1 MGLSPGVRHH
11 RAVSDGPERPEED
24 PRDPFRLGDDP
35 GWNPSGRSGR
45 PDGLVGLRMTFLALC
60 VGLLLVGV
68 VVGLLA
74 DSLADR
80 DGPSGWVAAIAVAA
94 AGGVGLALVR
104 LAPVGLDCADELAL
118 ARSWRSRFFA
128 RTTASCL
135 PALAGL
141 AAFALCG
148 IPALYPLGLAFTAV
162 GLAVSGPLHAT
173 LVRDQ
178 EQLALDGCAI
188 SLVPALRRPVD
199 DRTR

>member
-1 MGLSPGVRHH
+1 MDPQ
-11 RAVSDGPERPEED
+11 ADRPNAAPDED
-24 PRDPFRLGDDP
+24 PTDPFRLRDDP
-35 GWNPSGRSGR
+35 GWNPSGRADR

-60 VGLLLVGV
+60 AGLLVVGV

-80 DGPSGWVAAIAVAA
+80 DGGPSAWVAAVGVAVAGA
-94 AGGVGLALVR
+94 LGLALVR
-104 LAPVGLDCADELAL
+104 VAPPGLDCADELAL

-128 RTTASCL
+128 RSTASCL

-148 IPALYPLGLAFTAV
+148 VPALYPLGLAFTAV

-178 EQLALDGCAI
+178 ERLALDGCAI
-188 SLVPALRRPVD
+188 SLVPALRHPVD
-199 DRTR
+199 DLTR